1 MNSSYSYERGGHME
15 ITYYVQRNYGKDT
28 FYPVSKDAK
37 MVADIAG
44 AATLTQNMIS
54 LLEWYGIIST
64 EVLKPKS

>member
-1 MNSSYSYERGGHME
+1 ME

-28 FYPVSKDAK
+28 FYPVSKDAL
-37 MVADIAG
+37 MIADIA
-44 AATLTQNMIS
+44 ATTTLTQNLIS